1 MTAQIPSGWRAW
13 WLAGFFLLLLNSAY
27 LGAFAT
33 ASAFYY
39 AQVAAHVIGGAVL
52 GATAL
57 RHVARHRAVPE
68 GWGVAAGPLVVALL
82 TGLAL
87 AWTGATRP
95 YRGLL
100 YTHVAASVLG
110 VLPVLFWLLA
120 RAGRVGAPTL
130 PGATPAR
137 SATLMRAAVA
147 ITLLAMV
154 GSIAWVSRYG
164 AVRRASY
171 RIQNPAVVPTSMQEE
186 GPGPRSPFFPSPA
199 NTTRDGII
207 PSNFFMTSKECARC
221 HKQIYDEWNE
231 SAHHFA
237 SFNNQ
242 WYRKSIEY
250 MQDTVGTG
258 PSKWCAGCHDHA
270 VFFNGRFDTPIK
282 QQINTPEAQNGLSC
296 TSCHAI
302 THVGGSMGNGHFL
315 IEYPPLHDL
324 AVSSNPL
331 LRWAHDKLLELDP
344 QPHRE
349 TFLKPFMTDQT
360 PEYCSTCHK
369 VHLDVPVN
377 GYRWIRGFN
386 DYDNWQASGVSGMG
400 ARAFYYPAKSQGCGD
415 CHMPKVAST
424 DPAAKSG
431 QHKSHRFAAA
441 NTALPFVNGHANQM
455 KAVQSFLKDGQVTI
469 DIFGLVRTPGG
480 QATEERQV
488 AGSEPRLSSTFA
500 VGEES
505 MHFGST
511 TTVTTAPMTVVAPL
525 DKAQPA
531 LRRGES
537 VRLEV
542 VVRTRK
548 VGHFFPGG
556 TVDGH
561 EVWVEL
567 EAVDSKGRTIM
578 HSGKVAD
585 GGKGPVEPGAHIY
598 RSLMLDAAGN
608 PINKR
613 NAWAARSVAY
623 VRLVPPGAAD
633 TIHYRLDVPAD
644 AGDSITLKARVN
656 YRKFA
661 FWTTQWAYAGVRDPH
676 EPASLTTRDY
686 DNRGW
691 LLNGDTSNVS
701 GGLKSIPDLPIT
713 VMAEATTTLKV
724 VGAKDATTDTPV
736 VTRAVRERWNDYGIG
751 LLLQGDLKGA
761 EAAFLK
767 VTQAE
772 PGYADGWVN
781 VARARLNEG
790 NVDGASEML
799 TQALKLNPTLAKTH
813 FFLGQAARQQGRY
826 DEAIAYFKEAARQYP
841 RDRVV
846 RNQLGRVYFLKR
858 QYEAAVAEFKAA
870 LDVDTEDLQAHY
882 NLMLCYQGMGKP
894 DLAARER
901 KLYERYKADEAAQAI
916 TGPYRQIN
924 AYDNNERQSVHEHGD
939 AAPYPKY
946 YTPRGGAAKALEA
959 ARRASPTPTSRATA
973 ATGVAVARPA
983 SPTPAPGAGV
993 AASDSRDVA
1002 AGLARRSSPPPT
1014 PGASDRRPVRRSATR
1029 EGGLKTAETSPQ

>member
-1 MTAQIPSGWRAW
+1 MSAQMLSGRRAW

-33 ASAFYY
+33 ASAFYFT
-39 AQVAAHVIGGAVL
+39 QVVAHLVGGLVL
-52 GATAL
+52 GVTAL
-57 RHVARHRAVPE
+57 RHVARHRRVPE
-68 GWGVAAGPLVVALL
+68 GWGVAAGPLLVALL
-82 TGLAL
+82 TGTAL

-95 YRGLL
+95 YRALL
-100 YTHVAASVLG
+100 YTHIAASVLG
-110 VLPVLFWLLA
+110 VLPVLVWLLVRPFGRRAERDGRLGEAALPGSTA
-120 RAGRVGAPTL
+120 RA
-130 PGATPAR
+130 ATI
-137 SATLMRAAVA
+137 MRAAVVV
-147 ITLLAMV
+147 TLVAMV
-154 GSIAWVSRYG
+154 GSIVYVSRHG
-164 AVRRASY
+164 AVRRQSY
-171 RIQNPAVVPTSMQEE
+171 RIQNPAVVPVSMNEE
-186 GPGPRSPFFPSPA
+186 GAGPTSPFFPSPA
-199 NTTRDGII
+199 NTSRNGVI
-207 PSNFFMTSKECARC
+207 PSNFFMTSKDCARC
-221 HKQIYDEWNE
+221 HQQIYDEWNE

-250 MQDTVGTG
+250 MQDTVGTT

-282 QQINTPEAQNGLSC
+282 QQIDTPEAQNGLGC

-302 THVGGSMGNGHFL
+302 THVGSSMGNGHFT

-324 AVSSNPL
+324 AVSDNPL
-331 LRWAHDKLLELDP
+331 LRWTHDKLLALDP

-360 PEYCSTCHK
+360 AEYCSSCHK
-369 VHLDVPVN
+369 VHLDQPVN

-386 DYDNWQASGVSGMG
+386 DYDNWQASGVSGLG
-400 ARAFYYPAKSQGCGD
+400 ARAFYYPAKSQHCGD
-415 CHMPKVAST
+415 CHMPKVSSS
-424 DPAAKSG
+424 DPSAKAG

-441 NTALPFVNGHANQM
+441 NTALPFVNGHVKQM
-455 KAVQSFLKDGQVTI
+455 QAVQSFLKDGQVSI
-469 DIFGLVRTPGG
+469 DIFGLVRTPAG
-480 QATEERQV
+480 QVTEERAT
-488 AGSEPRLSSTFA
+488 AGSEPRLNSTFA
-500 VGEES
+500 IGEES
-505 MHFGST
+505 MQFGATST
-511 TTVTTAPMTVVAPL
+511 VVTAPVSVVAPL
-525 DKAQPA
+525 DKASPA

-537 VRLEV
+537 VRLDV

-623 VRLVPPGAAD
+623 VRLIPPGAAD
-633 TIHYRLDVPAD
+633 TIHYRLQVPAD
-644 AGDSITLKARVN
+644 AGDTITLKARVN

-661 FWTTQWAYAGVRDPH
+661 WWNTQWSFAGEHDPH
-676 EPASLTTRDY
+676 QKDAQTTRDY
-686 DNRGW
+686 DNRRW
-691 LLNGDTSNVS
+691 VFTGDTSKVS
-701 GGLKSIPDLPIT
+701 GGVKSIPDLPIT
-713 VMAEATTTLKV
+713 VMAEATTTLRV
-724 VGAKDATTDTPV
+724 VGAQDTLPPDRPV
-736 VTRAVRERWNDYGIG
+736 VTQAVRERWNDYGIG

-790 NVDGASEML
+790 NIDGAAEML
-799 TQALKLNPTLAKTH
+799 QKALAIAPTLAKTH

-826 DEAIAYFKEAARQYP
+826 DEAITHWREAARQYP

-901 KLYERYKADEAAQAI
+901 TLYERYKADEAAQAI
-916 TGPYRQIN
+916 TGPYRQLN
-924 AYDNNERQSVHEHGD
+924 PYDNAERQSVHEHGD
-939 AAPYPKY
+939 AAPYPDY
-946 YTPRGGAAKALEA
+946 YIPRPQTTE
-959 ARRASPTPTSRATA
+959 ASPR
-973 ATGVAVARPA
+973 
-983 SPTPAPGAGV
+983 
-993 AASDSRDVA
+993 
-1002 AGLARRSSPPPT
+1002 
-1014 PGASDRRPVRRSATR
+1014 
-1029 EGGLKTAETSPQ
+1029 